1 LKSRIITRVT
11 GQVLENGQ
19 LERRDGSTLQVA
31 TVPLPDGNVLLS
43 YLDVTDSTRVQ
54 RALRERNEALETAGR
69 LKSEFIAN
77 VSYELRTPLN
87 AIIGFAEILTNQYF
101 GELNPRQLDYSRGIL
116 DSSHRLLALIN
127 DILDLATIEAGY
139 MMLET
144 EHIDIHSLMAS
155 VLALTRERAR
165 KQNINLEFDCPHD
178 LGTLT
183 ADERRLKQALFNV
196 ISNAVKFT
204 PAGGTIRLSAGRDNG
219 EVTLVVADNG
229 VGIPSEDQARV
240 FEKFERGNPQA
251 RQSGAGLGLS
261 LVKSFIELHGGRV
274 EIVSEANKGT
284 TIALYLPA
292 DPVTS
297 ESTPGQ
303 PSWAIRAS

>member
-1 LKSRIITRVT
+1 
-11 GQVLENGQ
+11 
-19 LERRDGSTLQVA
+19 
-31 TVPLPDGNVLLS
+31 
-43 YLDVTDSTRVQ
+43 
-54 RALRERNEALETAGR
+54 
-69 LKSEFIAN
+69 
-77 VSYELRTPLN
+77 
-87 AIIGFAEILTNQYF
+87 
-101 GELNPRQLDYSRGIL
+101 
-116 DSSHRLLALIN
+116 
-127 DILDLATIEAGY
+127 
-139 MMLET
+139 
-144 EHIDIHSLMAS
+144 MAS

-204 PAGGTIRLSAGRDNG
+204 PAGGTIRLSARRDDG